1 MKLYMKTWG
10 ALLAASLS
18 LYTSAHAQ
26 DYVFNGSDSSDPEDA
41 LNYNNYISPG
51 YGSTVL
57 GSLDVDNPAG
67 DTFLYTSGDGTTVF
81 TGYLDVGVATN
92 VAGSSFQMTGGS
104 LTFTGTSFPNAVGF
118 NSTSSISVSGGTL
131 NFDGTYND
139 NSGGGI
145 VSFWLSNQSTSV
157 FNISDGTV
165 NIQNELAF
173 SRNGGAATLNITGG
187 VFDVQGTAGT
197 LYNSA
202 TGSGTARI
210 NLGDGLFEETD
221 SSAIN
226 LGGNFLLNFTT
237 GSTGQF
243 SLFGESASSFD
254 SLINA
259 GDVQVNG
266 AVDKTLADFSTTTS
280 GGQGILT
287 LATAAA
293 TPEPSTWAML
303 IGGFALLLGVQRLSR
318 KRSV

>member
-57 GSLDVDNPAG
+57 GDLQVDNGGADPFIYSS
-67 DTFLYTSGDGTTVF
+67 DDGTTVF
-81 TGYLDVGVATN
+81 TSYLQVGVYAA
-92 VAGSSFQMTGGS
+92 AGASFQMTGGS
-104 LTFTGTSFPNAVGF
+104 LTFTSS
-118 NSTSSISVSGGTL
+118 NSTSVSAIGFSGTNSISVSGGTL
-131 NFDGTYND
+131 NFDGSYTN
-139 NSGGGI
+139 GGGPD
-145 VSFWLSNQSTSV
+145 SLWLGNQSNGT
-157 FNISDGTV
+157 FNLSGGTV
-165 NIQNELAF
+165 NIQQELAF
-173 SRNGGAATLNITGG
+173 SRNGATATLNITGG
-187 VFDVQGTAGT
+187 VFDVQGTTGT
-197 LYNSA
+197 LYNSD